1 MPIEALR
8 QNIRTIRTL
17 SSTTKEP
24 EAALKAQAKGY
35 EDLMVGADDLQQAE
49 LLAKWTSN
57 VGVLQRARYP
67 SAEAWL
73 ALINR
78 FYGLQNG
85 DITPGSLGGPDP
97 DPGVSQSGINPL
109 ELGLGIG
116 ACLLAAAGPGGVAA
130 VAVMTAMS
138 QIFGGGSEIDW
149 NMVFSRI
156 RSIVREEVQDIQ
168 VQNLGYEV
176 KTLGDWMTSSLV
188 AHPEWRPESGQFQDK
203 LVEAQ
208 VLSGKLM
215 YAQGSNGTQASALGF
230 FMVAANIHLALLV
243 AAADCSKRDGKADA
257 ARGYLDELVSYSE
270 RYARHARRLAHYL
283 ISQRSWSFQGVGG
296 WPIPFVVRER
306 EAIFA
311 RVKGAPASLYMRL
324 VRNYMRAAM
333 ANTLDTVE
341 AWGRLADKAR
351 GGEIVAGVK
360 ATITPPASPPD
371 LTAPVQL
378 FVHGFDGP
386 KMDLFVGRYDY
397 AAIAAKIGNDTVS
410 SVKVRPGYRLTLYKD
425 AGFSGI
431 VRDYVCD
438 MRSLPGFNDQASSAI
453 VERVWATADPV
464 MLPMGNSFAFWIG
477 GEKTEFALFSEK
489 SGLAVTQ
496 RASDVSISQQPW
508 VWGGRQK
515 WRFRRNSDGTYR
527 IENVDSGQVLGLKVA
542 NKNQGTD
549 VVAAPWSEAP
559 WRPTA
564 A

>member
-1 MPIEALR
+1 MRFAGEGFDVGFSPADPAGTIAGEAAEGVRVDLGVYHAIARGSGARCPTVAKLRPHVRKWSKRRRSRHLPIRRRRDHMPIEALR

-360 ATITPPASPPD
+360 ATITPPASPPRSHRAGAA
-371 LTAPVQL
+371 LRPRVRWSQ
-378 FVHGFDGP
+378 DGP
-386 KMDLFVGRYDY
+386 LCRPLRLRGDRREDRQRHGLVGQGPPGLSPHPLQGRRLQRDRAGLRLRHEV
-397 AAIAAKIGNDTVS
+397 AARLQ
-410 SVKVRPGYRLTLYKD
+410 RPG
-425 AGFSGI
+425 
-431 VRDYVCD
+431 
-438 MRSLPGFNDQASSAI
+438 
-453 VERVWATADPV
+453 VERDR
-464 MLPMGNSFAFWIG
+464 
-477 GEKTEFALFSEK
+477 
-489 SGLAVTQ
+489 
-496 RASDVSISQQPW
+496 RAGV
-508 VWGGRQK
+508 G
-515 WRFRRNSDGTYR
+515 DG
-527 IENVDSGQVLGLKVA
+527 
-542 NKNQGTD
+542 
-549 VVAAPWSEAP
+549 
-559 WRPTA
+559 
-564 A
+564 